1 MSMLSPLNTS
11 LETTKN
17 IPETVYHEWLWG
29 TNPEEAYDRTVLLNR
44 NHLLGLL
51 ICRHKYFTT
60 VNSGERQ
67 VASRLT
73 IMDKPIYSMTW
84 RELKD
89 TISNLLFEWPAF
101 LERLNKNIRGHQNLR
116 QVMALVNQCA
126 VRFGELSQVATTDT
140 ILDDPSETQPCKIRE
155 HADKVVLTLAAMR
168 RCLGSLLIMFRHLF
182 LLDNSIKIP
191 SQNYQACISKYNY
204 EASMD
209 RFHLLCMHISI
220 PVGGRLTYRHDFP
233 GMYNHISQVVYF
245 HNSQYTRIPRHPL
258 GEIKSAPAVHILPA
272 IQELYPEIPLRF
284 EEDHFDPTKSQGWY
298 WLLIAG
304 RIYLVTPQPTIW
316 YSDNI
321 SDLLKKYI
329 DTVNSDAM
337 TC

>member
-1 MSMLSPLNTS
+1 MSTRLSPINES
-11 LETTKN
+11 LEQTKTLPN
-17 IPETVYHEWLWG
+17 SIYHDWLWG
-29 TNPEEAYDRTVLLNR
+29 TDPEELFDRNVLLNR

-51 ICRHKYFTT
+51 VCRHKHYTIGNT
-60 VNSGERQ
+60 DTQPMN
-67 VASRLT
+67 RLT
-73 IMDKPIYSMTW
+73 IMDKQVSAMTW
-84 RELKD
+84 REFKD
-89 TISNLLFEWPAF
+89 TLSNLLFEWPAF
-101 LERLNKNIRGHQNLR
+101 LDRLSKNIRGHQNLR
-116 QVMALVNQCA
+116 QVMTLVNQCA
-126 VRFGELSQVATTDT
+126 ARFGEFSQMAGPDT

-155 HADKVVLTLAAMR
+155 YADKVVLTPAAMR
-168 RCLGSLLIMFRHLF
+168 RCLGALLIMFRHLY
-182 LLDNSIKIP
+182 LLDRSVKVP

-209 RFHLLCMHISI
+209 AFHLLCMHISI

-245 HNSQYTRIPRHPL
+245 HNSQYSRMVRHPL
-258 GEIKSAPAVHILPA
+258 DDIKNASPVHVLPA

-304 RIYLVTPQPTIW
+304 RIYLVTPQPAIW

-329 DTVNSDAM
+329 DTAKHS
-337 TC
+337 

>member
-1 MSMLSPLNTS
+1 MNLLSPINTI
-11 LETTKN
+11 LDTNKTL
-17 IPETVYHEWLWG
+17 PESIYHEWLWG
-29 TNPEEAYDRTVLLNR
+29 TNPEESYDKTVLLNR

-51 ICRHKYFTT
+51 ICRHKFLC
-60 VNSGERQ
+60 NRDSMERHNMN
-67 VASRLT
+67 RLT
-73 IMDKPIYSMTW
+73 IMDKSISSMTW

-89 TISNLLFEWPAF
+89 TLSNLLFEWPAF
-101 LERLNKNIRGHQNLR
+101 LERLHKNIRGHQNLR
-116 QVMALVNQCA
+116 QVLSLVNQCA
-126 VRFGELSQVATTDT
+126 ARFGELSRLATTDT
-140 ILDDPSETQPCKIRE
+140 ILDDPSETQPCKVRE
-155 HADKVVLTLAAMR
+155 HADKVVLTPAAMR
-168 RCLGSLLIMFRHLF
+168 RCLGSILIMFRHLF
-182 LLDNSIKIP
+182 LLDKSSKIP
-191 SQNYQACISKYNY
+191 AQGYQACISKYNY

-209 RFHLLCMHISI
+209 NFHILCMHISI

-245 HNSQYTRIPRHPL
+245 HNSQYTRTARHPL
-258 GEIKSAPAVHILPA
+258 GDIKDAPAVHILPA

-304 RIYLVTPQPTIW
+304 RIYLVTPQPSIW

-329 DTVNSDAM
+329 DTTN
-337 TC
+337 T